1 MNILVVDDSKIMRN
15 IIKNT
20 LRYSGNKYKEVNF
33 FEAQDGV
40 TAFREITD
48 NSIDLMLLDWNMPR
62 LNGLD
67 LVRKLRKLDPFKDLP
82 IIMITSEAAKYN
94 VIEAV
99 KAGVSDYIV
108 KPVPEKKLIE
118 KIERLL
124 FAEVKYG

>member
-1 MNILVVDDSKIMRN
+1 MNILVVDDSRIMRN

-20 LRYSGNKYKEVNF
+20 LDNSRKYGKIKF

-48 NSIDLMLLDWNMPR
+48 NNIDILLLDWNMPR

-67 LVRKLRKLDPFKDLP
+67 LVKKLRRIEAFESLP

-94 VIEAV
+94 VIEAL

-108 KPVPEKKLIE
+108 KPVPEKKLLQ

-124 FAEVKYG
+124 YTEVK

>member
-20 LRYSGNKYKEVNF
+20 LEYCGKYGRINF
-33 FEAQDGV
+33 YEAQDGI

-48 NSIDLMLLDWNMPR
+48 NSIDILLLDWNMPR

-67 LVRKLRKLDPFKDLP
+67 LVKKLRRLEPFKTLP

-94 VIEAV
+94 VIEAL

-124 FAEVKYG
+124 CSEVKYG

>member
-1 MNILVVDDSKIMRN
+1 MNILVVDDSRIMRN

-20 LRYSGNKYKEVNF
+20 LDNSGKYGKIRF
-33 FEAQDGV
+33 FEAQDGI

-48 NSIDLMLLDWNMPR
+48 NFIDILLLDWNMPR

-67 LVRKLRKLDPFKDLP
+67 LVKKLRRIEAFESLP

-94 VIEAV
+94 VIEAL
-99 KAGVSDYIV
+99 KAGVSDYVV
-108 KPVPEKKLIE
+108 KPVPEKKLLQ

-124 FAEVKYG
+124 CTEVKHG